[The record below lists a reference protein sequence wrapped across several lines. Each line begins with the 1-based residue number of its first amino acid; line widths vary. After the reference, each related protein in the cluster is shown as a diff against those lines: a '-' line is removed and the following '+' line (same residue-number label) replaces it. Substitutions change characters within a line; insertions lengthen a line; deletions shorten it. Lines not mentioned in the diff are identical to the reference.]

1 MYRMRSYV
9 LRENRGQASLQRDL
23 GDEVIKIE
31 DRSRSRKVK
40 EASLVPA
47 AV

>member
-1 MYRMRSYV
+1 MCYGKTEANE
-9 LRENRGQASLQRDL
+9 LLLLQRDL

-40 EASLVPA
+40 EVRNAGIAGL
-47 AV
+47 